1 LHGVPCTWTKA
12 RWSSSS
18 IDEAEVKY
26 LPLLFAALL
35 RRKTRTVLTVLSVA
49 AAFTLF
55 GMLDAV
61 RVAFNAPRNVSGID
75 RLVVASRF
83 SIIQPLPFSDL
94 ARIEKVPG
102 VKAVAYANWFG
113 GVYQDPKNFFP
124 NIAVSLPSYL
134 DIYPDIVLPEAQRQA
149 FLNTRTGAVVGESLA
164 RRFGWKIGDRIPLQ
178 ATIFPRKNAGNLWT
192 FDLVGVDRAAQP
204 ELRSIEQQ
212 LLFRHDYFDEGRQFG
227 QGTVG
232 WYIVKVDDPA
242 DADRVAQRIDRLFAN
257 SADETKTQSE
267 REFQLSFAKQ
277 IGDIGLIVT
286 AIMGAVFF
294 TLLLLTGNTMAQS
307 IRERIPELAVLKT
320 VGFSNRTVLLLV
332 LGESVVLLALGGVFG
347 LLLARLALPLI
358 GAASSGRLD
367 LVMPAQSWL
376 LGLCLMLFIGIVVG
390 LPPALRAMRL
400 RIVDALAGH

>member
-1 LHGVPCTWTKA
+1 M
-12 RWSSSS
+12 
-18 IDEAEVKY
+18 KY
-26 LPLLFAALL
+26 LPLLLAALL
-35 RRKTRTVLTVLSVA
+35 RKKTRTVLTLLSVA

-61 RVAFNAPRNVSGID
+61 RVAFNAPQSVAGID

-83 SIIQPLPFSDL
+83 SIIQPLPYGYL
-94 ARIEKVPG
+94 VRIEKVPG

-113 GVYQDPKNFFP
+113 GVYQDPKNFFA

-134 DIYPDIVLPEAQRQA
+134 DIYPDIVLPEQQKQA
-149 FLNTRTGAVVGESLA
+149 FLTTRTGAVVGESLA

-178 ATIFPRKNAGNLWT
+178 ATIFPHKNGGNVWT
-192 FDLVGVDRAAQP
+192 FDLVGIYRAAQP
-204 ELRSIEQQ
+204 ELRGMEQQ
-212 LLFRHDYFDEGRQFG
+212 LLFRYDYFDEGRQSG

-232 WYIVKVDDPA
+232 WYIVKVEDPA
-242 DADRVAQRIDRLFAN
+242 VADRVAQSIDHLFAN
-257 SADETKTQSE
+257 SSDETKTQSE

-294 TLLLLTGNTMAQS
+294 TLLLLTGNTMAQA

-320 VGFSNRTVLLLV
+320 IGFTNRAVLLLV
-332 LGESVVLLALGGVFG
+332 LSESVLLLSLGGLAG
-347 LLLARLALPLI
+347 LLFARLGLPLI
-358 GAASSGRLD
+358 SAASSGQLD
-367 LVMPAQSWL
+367 LVMPVQSWL
-376 LGLCLMLFIGIVVG
+376 LGLCLMLLIGFIVG